1 MREEIVILLR
11 RSYTVTVSIN
21 SSRLINPMKYQQLE
35 NLEAGWKWTYLVK
48 KWKEGEAITSF
59 IDQSEADVAIKILL
73 DIEHEPTKVIE
84 WINNNMANSLENKL
98 KQAIRAKRKRHFNSE
113 QTHTK
118 KKSID
123 LDFRVWEKLAEKSQ
137 ELGSTLSDT
146 IEYLISESSRIEQ
159 VNQTVLNSKNDLTQ
173 QLNSD
178 SFE

>member
-1 MREEIVILLR
+1 MIVILPV
-11 RSYTVTVSIN
+11 RSYTVTVSLN
-21 SSRLINPMKYQQLE
+21 SLRIINPMKYQQLE

-48 KWKEGEAITSF
+48 KWKEGVPITSF
-59 IDQSEADVAIKILL
+59 IDQSEADAAVKILL

-84 WINNNMANSLENKL
+84 WIDNNMARDLENKL

-113 QTHTK
+113 QMHTR

-123 LDFRVWEKLAEKSQ
+123 LDYRVWEKLAEKSQ

-146 IEYLISESSRIEQ
+146 IEYLISESSRTEQ
-159 VNQTVLNSKNDLTQ
+159 ASQTVSDLKNDLNQ
-173 QLNSD
+173 LLNSD

>member
-1 MREEIVILLR
+1 MR
-11 RSYTVTVSIN
+11 T
-21 SSRLINPMKYQQLE
+21 INPMKYQQLE

-59 IDQSEADVAIKILL
+59 VDQSEADGAIKILL
-73 DIEHEPTKVIE
+73 DLEHEPTKVIE
-84 WINNNMANSLENKL
+84 WIDNNMASTLENKL

-113 QTHTK
+113 QKHTR

-123 LDFRVWEKLAEKSQ
+123 LDYRVWEKLAEKSQ

-146 IEYLISESSRIEQ
+146 IEYLISESSRTEQ
-159 VNQTVLNSKNDLTQ
+159 ASQKVSDLKNDFNQ

>member
-1 MREEIVILLR
+1 MIVILPV
-11 RSYTVTVSIN
+11 RSYTVTVSLN
-21 SSRLINPMKYQQLE
+21 SLRIINPMKYQQLE

-48 KWKEGEAITSF
+48 KWKEGVPITSF
-59 IDQSEADVAIKILL
+59 IDQSEADAAVKILL

-84 WINNNMANSLENKL
+84 WIDNNMARDLENKL

-113 QTHTK
+113 QMHTR

-123 LDFRVWEKLAEKSQ
+123 LDYRVWEKLAEKSQ

-146 IEYLISESSRIEQ
+146 IEYLISESSRTEQ
-159 VNQTVLNSKNDLTQ
+159 TSQTVSDLKNDLNQ
-173 QLNSD
+173 LLNSD